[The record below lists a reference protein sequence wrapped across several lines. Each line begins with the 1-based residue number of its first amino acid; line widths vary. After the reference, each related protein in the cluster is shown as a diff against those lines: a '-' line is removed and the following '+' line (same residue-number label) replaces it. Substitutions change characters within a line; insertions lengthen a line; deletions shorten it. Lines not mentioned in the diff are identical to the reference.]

1 MFGTNRASILRQDK
15 HYLQTESNGHPLEP
29 RHLGVPSCVSRTISE
44 PMVRLAQTMHLS
56 CTDTK
61 TISKWTE
68 TRFHMTHI
76 IEEFH
81 RVHPKRLLSLKW
93 KLDSVC
99 LEIVLILMQDR
110 CMLCVKRTTGSEI
123 VLDAPD
129 ATPRPLGSCG
139 ISFWS
144 VCGQC

>member
-1 MFGTNRASILRQDK
+1 MFGANRAPILRQDK
-15 HYLQTESNGHPLEP
+15 HYLQTEWNEHPLEP
-29 RHLGVPSCVSRTISE
+29 RHLGVPSCASRTISE

-61 TISKWTE
+61 TVSIWTE
-68 TRFHMTHI
+68 TRFHMTHVT
-76 IEEFH
+76 EEFH

-110 CMLCVKRTTGSEI
+110 CFICAERNSGSEI
-123 VLDAPD
+123 FLDAPD
-129 ATPRPLGSCG
+129 ATPRWLGSCG